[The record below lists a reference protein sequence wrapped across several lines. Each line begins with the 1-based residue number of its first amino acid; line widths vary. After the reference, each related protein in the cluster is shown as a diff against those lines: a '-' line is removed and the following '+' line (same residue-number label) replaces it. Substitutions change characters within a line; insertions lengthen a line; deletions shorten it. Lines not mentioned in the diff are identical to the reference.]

1 MNLPTKI
8 TLSRILALPII
19 VVLFFV
25 RFEYHYLC
33 AALVFV
39 LAAVTDMVDGRLARK
54 RGEVTS
60 LGKLLDPIADKVLA
74 CGTLIMESAAGLMM
88 FDPAGIILTIS
99 IVAREIVIG
108 AFRTLAAH
116 KGEILAADKLGKLK
130 TIFTNVAIPI
140 IMIGDFHISIRI
152 IGNVIFVLASI
163 FTLISGANYMIKNR
177 HVLDDGGRDGN

>member
-19 VVLFFV
+19 VVLFYI
-25 RFEYHYLC
+25 RFEYHYLA

-39 LAAVTDMVDGRLARK
+39 LAAVTDMIDGRLARK

-74 CGTLIMESAAGLMM
+74 CTVLIMEAADGLMM
-88 FDPAGIILTIS
+88 YDPAGIILTTI

-130 TIFTNVAIPI
+130 TIFTNVSIPI
-140 IMIGDFHISIRI
+140 IMIGGFHISIRI
-152 IGNVIFVLASI
+152 IGNVIFVVAAI
-163 FTLISGANYMIKNR
+163 FTVISGVNYILKNR
-177 HVLDDGGRDGN
+177 HVLEDGGQNGD

>member
-25 RFEYHYLC
+25 QFSYHYL
-33 AALVFV
+33 AAAIVFV
-39 LAAVTDMVDGRLARK
+39 LAAVTDMIDGRLARK

-74 CGTLIMESAAGLMM
+74 CGVLIMEASAGLMM
-88 FDPAGIILTIS
+88 FDPAGIILTIC

-130 TIFTNVAIPI
+130 TIFTNVAIPV
-140 IMIGDFHISIRI
+140 IMIGDLHLSIRI
-152 IGNVIFVLASI
+152 IGNAIFLIAVV
-163 FTLISGANYMIKNR
+163 FTLLSGLNYIVKNR
-177 HVLDDGGRDGN
+177 HVFNDGGHNGN